1 MGIIHSQIFN
11 LTKYRYLNLNTISA
25 GDLIAERIVGKGM
38 ASTAE
43 GASGEDAIRAS
54 GGKMPLRIITAAA
67 IFDGHDAAIGIFRR
81 IFQSRGCEVI
91 HLGHDRGAD
100 EVARAAI
107 QEDAHAIAI
116 TSYQG
121 GAVEMFTHTKQ
132 LLDAAGFE
140 HIFLCGGGGGTI
152 LPHEIRLLRDEG
164 IARIY
169 SPDDGR
175 SMGLTGMVEEAM
187 ETAAKIDLLDN
198 SRYAMLNG
206 LIDASDH
213 GAVAKLLTLAE
224 NGEEE
229 LYRTVLETIR
239 SRSKENEC
247 PVIGLTGT
255 GGAGKSSLTD
265 ELMLRIQRDN
275 PGLKIAL
282 LATDPTRKRT
292 GGALL
297 GDRIRMNSL
306 ANDNLFMRSFASRDS
321 GRELANCIG
330 RAIETCQAVGFDLII
345 CETSGIGQGDDAIT
359 EVADVSMYVTTREY
373 GAPSQ
378 LEKLAALDFADL
390 VVLNK
395 FDRAGAEDAL
405 AEIRKQVKR
414 NHESWD
420 ATDESLPVIPT
431 IASQFADAGVDLLWE
446 RLATLLN
453 KRMETTLVAAEPILG
468 EDGLP
473 ERNAP
478 IPPERQGYLAEVA
491 ASVRNYHQ
499 DAETVADKI
508 RLVQQLEAAAKRME
522 DGGKLSAAIE
532 LKDDA
537 NDLRKEI
544 PKEAWNALEEFD
556 AYAAAYR
563 SGEASYTVRGR
574 EIPVETTT
582 RTLSGLDLPKVALPE
597 TKDRG
602 DLYRWIAKEN
612 RPGTFPFT
620 AGVFPFKRRDELPVR
635 MFAGEGSAERTN
647 KRFHFLCT
655 DQPFNR
661 LSTAFDSPSLY
672 GRDPDERLDIFGK
685 VCESGV
691 SISTVD
697 EMDRLFEG
705 FDLCDPNT
713 SVSMTINGNYWWH
726 LAAFFTVAI
735 RQQMRIFAT
744 ENGREPTKDEVEEIR
759 ARTLSTVRGTV
770 QADQLKESMGQN
782 TLVLNLDTAL
792 KLMGDVAEFYV
803 DNEVRNHYFVS
814 ISGYHIA
821 EAGANPITQ
830 AALTLSNGLTYV
842 ELFRSRGLDAN
853 KFLRNFSWFFSN
865 GMDPEYSVIGRVSRR
880 IWSIAM
886 REMYDVDE
894 RGQKLKYHIQSSG
907 RSLHAQ
913 EYTWNDY
920 RTTMQ
925 ALYALADNANSLH
938 TNSRD
943 EAFGTPTEDTV
954 RDAVAIQLI
963 LSREYGWLQNENPLQ
978 GSFVAEWLTD
988 HVEEE
993 ILGIFEEM
1001 HRRGGVL
1008 GSLEVNYQR
1017 NRIQDESMLYEHKK
1031 HDGTLPIIGVNTFT
1045 DPEAEALNAD
1055 NADSFDMDVT
1065 RSDEN
1070 EKRMVIERNRKFQDD
1085 HAEESEAGIAR
1096 LKKVAREG
1104 GNLFEAM
1111 MDVVEHCTVGQVT
1124 QALFETGGKFRR
1136 NM

>member
-1 MGIIHSQIFN
+1 
-11 LTKYRYLNLNTISA
+11 
-25 GDLIAERIVGKGM
+25 M
-38 ASTAE
+38 ASD
-43 GASGEDAIRAS
+43 SGTSPDGPVIRAS

-100 EVARAAI
+100 EVAQAAI

-132 LLDAAGFE
+132 ILDASGFE
-140 HIFLCGGGGGTI
+140 HVFLCGGGGGTI
-152 LPHEIRLLRDEG
+152 LPGEIRDLRDSG

-175 SMGLTGMVEEAM
+175 DLGLVGMVENAM
-187 ETAAKIDLLDN
+187 EAASQIDLLDS
-198 SRYAMLNG
+198 SRYSDLSG
-206 LIDASDH
+206 PIDASNH

-224 NGEEE
+224 NGNDKLFNSKLEEC
-229 LYRTVLETIR
+229 R
-239 SRSKENEC
+239 SSKLGNGC

-282 LATDPTRKRT
+282 LATDPTRKKT

-306 ANDNLFMRSFASRDS
+306 ANEHLFMRSFASRDS
-321 GRELANCIG
+321 GKELANCIG
-330 RAIETCQAVGFDLII
+330 RAIDVCRAVGFDLIL
-345 CETSGIGQGDDAIT
+345 CETSGIGQGNDAIT
-359 EVADVSMYVTTREY
+359 EVADISVYVTTREY

-395 FDRAGAEDAL
+395 FDRPGAEDAL

-414 NHESWD
+414 NREEWD
-420 ATDESLPVIPT
+420 ASNESLPVVPT
-431 IASQFADAGVDLLWE
+431 IASQFADAGVDQLWH
-446 RLATLLN
+446 RLVGLLN
-453 KRMETTLVAAEPILG
+453 SRMNTIFVASEPNLG
-468 EDGLP
+468 DDGLP
-473 ERNAP
+473 KRNAP

-491 ASVRNYHQ
+491 STVREYHSSAQ
-499 DAETVADKI
+499 DIAEKV
-508 RLVQQLEAAAKRME
+508 RLVQQLSSSSERMKEIGKLEAA
-522 DGGKLSAAIE
+522 
-532 LKDDA
+532 DDLA
-537 NDLRKEI
+537 NEAQSLRNEI
-544 PKEAWNALEEFD
+544 PENVWQALDDFD
-556 AYAAAYR
+556 EYAKAYR
-563 SGEASYTVRGR
+563 SGQASYIVRGK
-574 EIPVETTT
+574 EIPVDTTSS
-582 RTLSGLDLPKVALPE
+582 TLSGIQMPKVALPD
-597 TKDRG
+597 TNDRG
-602 DLYRWIAKEN
+602 ELFEWIAKEN
-612 RPGTFPFT
+612 RPGSFPFT
-620 AGVFPFKRRDELPVR
+620 GGVFPFKRKDELPVR
-635 MFAGEGSAERTN
+635 MFAGEGSSERTN

-655 DQPFNR
+655 DLPFNR

-735 RQQMRIFAT
+735 RQQIRIF
-744 ENGREPTKDEVEEIR
+744 ESEKGREPNEKETAKIR
-759 ARTLSTVRGTV
+759 AQTLSTVRGTV

-842 ELFRSRGLDAN
+842 ELFRARGLDPN

-865 GMDPEYSVIGRVSRR
+865 GMDPEYSVIGRVCRR
-880 IWSIAM
+880 IWAISM
-886 REMYDVDE
+886 KEMYGVEE

-913 EYTWNDY
+913 EYTWNAY
-920 RTTMQ
+920 RTTKQ

-943 EAFGTPTEDTV
+943 EAFGTPTEETV

-978 GSFVAEWLTD
+978 GSFIAEWLTD

-993 ILGIFEEM
+993 ILKVFEEM

-1031 HDGTLPIIGVNTFT
+1031 HDGSLPIIGVNTFT
-1045 DPEAEALNAD
+1045 DPDAEALTAD
-1055 NADSFDMDVT
+1055 NADAFDMDVT
-1065 RSDEN
+1065 RSDEE
-1070 EKRMVIERNRKFQDD
+1070 EKKMVIERNRDFQAK
-1085 HAEESEAGIAR
+1085 HSEAAEEGLQKLKDAAR
-1096 LKKVAREG
+1096 NGE
-1104 GNLFEAM
+1104 NLFSVM
-1111 MDVVEHCTVGQVT
+1111 MEIVEHCTVGQVT
-1124 QALFETGGKFRR
+1124 NALFETGGKFRR

>member
-1 MGIIHSQIFN
+1 MTS
-11 LTKYRYLNLNTISA
+11 
-25 GDLIAERIVGKGM
+25 D
-38 ASTAE
+38 
-43 GASGEDAIRAS
+43 SGSSPDGPAIRAS

-100 EVARAAI
+100 EVAQAAI

-132 LLDAAGFE
+132 ILDASGFE
-140 HIFLCGGGGGTI
+140 HVFLCGGGGGTI
-152 LPHEIRLLRDEG
+152 LPGEIRDLRDSG

-175 SMGLTGMVEEAM
+175 DLGLVGMVENAM
-187 ETAAKIDLLDN
+187 ETASQIDLLES
-198 SRYAMLNG
+198 SRYSDLSG
-206 LIDASDH
+206 PVDASNH

-224 NGEEE
+224 NGDDKLFNSKLEEC
-229 LYRTVLETIR
+229 R
-239 SRSKENEC
+239 SRKLGNGC

-282 LATDPTRKRT
+282 LATDPTRKKT

-306 ANDNLFMRSFASRDS
+306 ANEHLFMRSFASRDS
-321 GRELANCIG
+321 GKELANCIG
-330 RAIETCQAVGFDLII
+330 RAIDVCRAVGFDLIL
-345 CETSGIGQGDDAIT
+345 CETSGIGQGNDAIT
-359 EVADVSMYVTTREY
+359 EVADISMYVTTREY

-395 FDRAGAEDAL
+395 FDRPGAEDAL

-414 NHESWD
+414 NREDWD
-420 ATDESLPVIPT
+420 ASNESLPVVPT
-431 IASQFADAGVDLLWE
+431 IASQFADAGVDQLWH
-446 RLATLLN
+446 RLVELLN
-453 KRMETTLVAAEPILG
+453 SRMDTNFVASEPKLG
-468 EDGLP
+468 DDGLP
-473 ERNAP
+473 KRNNP

-491 ASVRNYHQ
+491 STVRDYHASAQ
-499 DAETVADKI
+499 GIAEKV
-508 RLVQQLEAAAKRME
+508 RLVQQLSSSSERMEEIGKLEAAA
-522 DGGKLSAAIE
+522 DL
-532 LKDDA
+532 A
-537 NDLRKEI
+537 NEAQSLRDEI
-544 PKEAWNALEEFD
+544 PENVWQALDDFD
-556 AYAAAYR
+556 EYAKAYR
-563 SGEASYTVRGR
+563 SGQASYTVRGK
-574 EIPVETTT
+574 EIPVDTTSS
-582 RTLSGLDLPKVALPE
+582 TLSGIQMPKVALPD
-597 TKDRG
+597 TYDRG
-602 DLYRWIAKEN
+602 ELFEWIAKEN
-612 RPGTFPFT
+612 RPGSFPFT
-620 AGVFPFKRRDELPVR
+620 GGVFPFKRKDELPVR
-635 MFAGEGSAERTN
+635 MFAGEGSSERTN

-735 RQQMRIFAT
+735 RQQIRIF
-744 ENGREPTKDEVEEIR
+744 ESEKGRAPNEKETAEIR
-759 ARTLSTVRGTV
+759 AQTLSTVRGTV

-803 DNEVRNHYFVS
+803 NNEVRNHYFVS

-842 ELFRSRGLDAN
+842 ELFRARGLDPN

-865 GMDPEYSVIGRVSRR
+865 GMDPEYSVIGRVCRR
-880 IWSIAM
+880 IWAISM
-886 REMYDVDE
+886 REMYGVDE

-943 EAFGTPTEDTV
+943 EAFGTPTEETV

-978 GSFVAEWLTD
+978 GSFIAEWLTD

-993 ILGIFEEM
+993 ILKVFEEM

-1031 HDGTLPIIGVNTFT
+1031 HDGSLPIIGVNTFT
-1045 DPEAEALNAD
+1045 DPDAEALTAD
-1055 NADSFDMDVT
+1055 NADAFNMDVT
-1065 RSDEN
+1065 RSDEQ
-1070 EKRMVIERNRKFQDD
+1070 EKKMVIQRNRDFQQE
-1085 HAEESEAGIAR
+1085 HSEAAEDGLQKLKDAAR
-1096 LKKVAREG
+1096 NGE
-1104 GNLFEAM
+1104 NLFSVM
-1111 MDVVEHCTVGQVT
+1111 MEIVEHCTVGQVT
-1124 QALFETGGKFRR
+1124 NALFETGGKFRR

>member
-1 MGIIHSQIFN
+1 
-11 LTKYRYLNLNTISA
+11 
-25 GDLIAERIVGKGM
+25 M
-38 ASTAE
+38 ASD
-43 GASGEDAIRAS
+43 SGTSPDGPVIRAS

-100 EVARAAI
+100 EVAQAAI

-132 LLDAAGFE
+132 ILDASGFE
-140 HIFLCGGGGGTI
+140 HVFLCGGGGGTI
-152 LPHEIRLLRDEG
+152 LPGEIRDLRDSG

-175 SMGLTGMVEEAM
+175 DLGLVGMVENAM
-187 ETAAKIDLLDN
+187 EAASQIDLLDS
-198 SRYAMLNG
+198 SRFSDLSG
-206 LIDASDH
+206 PIDASNH

-224 NGEEE
+224 NGNDKLFNSKLEEC
-229 LYRTVLETIR
+229 R
-239 SRSKENEC
+239 SSKLGNGC

-282 LATDPTRKRT
+282 LATDPTRKKT

-306 ANDNLFMRSFASRDS
+306 ANEHLFMRSFASRDS
-321 GRELANCIG
+321 GKELANCIG
-330 RAIETCQAVGFDLII
+330 RAIDVCRAVGFDLIL
-345 CETSGIGQGDDAIT
+345 CETSGIGQGNDAIT
-359 EVADVSMYVTTREY
+359 EVADISVYVTTREY

-395 FDRAGAEDAL
+395 FDRPGAEDAL

-414 NHESWD
+414 NREEWD
-420 ATDESLPVIPT
+420 ASNESLPVVPT
-431 IASQFADAGVDLLWE
+431 IASQFADAGVDQLWH
-446 RLATLLN
+446 RLVGLLN
-453 KRMETTLVAAEPILG
+453 SRMNTIFVASEPNLG
-468 EDGLP
+468 DDGLP
-473 ERNAP
+473 KRNAP

-491 ASVRNYHQ
+491 STVREYHSSAQ
-499 DAETVADKI
+499 GIAEKV
-508 RLVQQLEAAAKRME
+508 RLVQQLSSSSERMKEIGKLEAA
-522 DGGKLSAAIE
+522 
-532 LKDDA
+532 DDLA
-537 NDLRKEI
+537 NEAQSLRNEI
-544 PKEAWNALEEFD
+544 PENVWQALDDFD
-556 AYAAAYR
+556 EYAKAYR
-563 SGEASYTVRGR
+563 SGQASYIVRGK
-574 EIPVETTT
+574 EIPVDTTSS
-582 RTLSGLDLPKVALPE
+582 TLSGIQMPKVALPD
-597 TKDRG
+597 TNDRG
-602 DLYRWIAKEN
+602 ELFEWIAKEN
-612 RPGTFPFT
+612 RPGSFPFT
-620 AGVFPFKRRDELPVR
+620 GGVFPFKRKDELPVR
-635 MFAGEGSAERTN
+635 MFAGEGSSERTN

-735 RQQMRIFAT
+735 RQQIRIF
-744 ENGREPTKDEVEEIR
+744 ESEKGREPNEKETAKIR
-759 ARTLSTVRGTV
+759 AQTLSTVRGTV

-842 ELFRSRGLDAN
+842 ELFRARGLDPN

-865 GMDPEYSVIGRVSRR
+865 GMDPEYSVIGRVCRR
-880 IWSIAM
+880 IWAISM
-886 REMYDVDE
+886 KEMYGVEE

-943 EAFGTPTEDTV
+943 EAFGTPTEETV

-978 GSFVAEWLTD
+978 GSFIAEWLTD

-993 ILGIFEEM
+993 ILKVFEEM

-1031 HDGTLPIIGVNTFT
+1031 HDGSLPIIGVNTFT
-1045 DPEAEALNAD
+1045 DPDAEALTAD
-1055 NADSFDMDVT
+1055 NADAFDMDVT
-1065 RSDEN
+1065 RSDEE
-1070 EKRMVIERNRKFQDD
+1070 EKKMVIERNRDFQAK
-1085 HAEESEAGIAR
+1085 HSEAAEEGLQKLKDAAR
-1096 LKKVAREG
+1096 NGE
-1104 GNLFEAM
+1104 NLFSVM
-1111 MDVVEHCTVGQVT
+1111 MEIVEHCTVGQVT
-1124 QALFETGGKFRR
+1124 NALFETGGKFRR

>member
-1 MGIIHSQIFN
+1 
-11 LTKYRYLNLNTISA
+11 
-25 GDLIAERIVGKGM
+25 M
-38 ASTAE
+38 ASD
-43 GASGEDAIRAS
+43 SGTSPDGPVIRAS

-100 EVARAAI
+100 EVAQAAI

-132 LLDAAGFE
+132 ILDASGFE
-140 HIFLCGGGGGTI
+140 HVFLCGGGGGTI
-152 LPHEIRLLRDEG
+152 LPGEIRDLRDSG

-175 SMGLTGMVEEAM
+175 DLGLVGMVENAM
-187 ETAAKIDLLDN
+187 EAASQIDLLDS
-198 SRYAMLNG
+198 SRYSDLSG
-206 LIDASDH
+206 PIDASNH

-224 NGEEE
+224 NGNDKLFNLKLEEC
-229 LYRTVLETIR
+229 R
-239 SRSKENEC
+239 SSKLGNGC

-282 LATDPTRKRT
+282 LATDPTRKKT

-306 ANDNLFMRSFASRDS
+306 ANEHLFMRSFASRDS
-321 GRELANCIG
+321 GKELANCIG
-330 RAIETCQAVGFDLII
+330 RAIDVCRAVGFDLIL
-345 CETSGIGQGDDAIT
+345 CETSGIGQGNDAIT
-359 EVADVSMYVTTREY
+359 EVADISVYVTTREY

-395 FDRAGAEDAL
+395 FDRPGAEDAL

-414 NHESWD
+414 NREEWD
-420 ATDESLPVIPT
+420 ASNESLPVVPT
-431 IASQFADAGVDLLWE
+431 IASQFADAGVDQLWH
-446 RLATLLN
+446 RLVRLLN
-453 KRMETTLVAAEPILG
+453 SRMNTIFVASEPNLG
-468 EDGLP
+468 DDGLP
-473 ERNAP
+473 KRNAP

-491 ASVRNYHQ
+491 STVREYHSSAQ
-499 DAETVADKI
+499 DIAEKV
-508 RLVQQLEAAAKRME
+508 RLVQQLSSSSERMKEIGKLEAA
-522 DGGKLSAAIE
+522 
-532 LKDDA
+532 DDLA
-537 NDLRKEI
+537 NEAQSLRNEI
-544 PKEAWNALEEFD
+544 PENVWQALDDFD
-556 AYAAAYR
+556 EYAKAYR
-563 SGEASYTVRGR
+563 SGQASYTVRGK
-574 EIPVETTT
+574 EIPVDTTSS
-582 RTLSGLDLPKVALPE
+582 TLSGIQMPKVALPD
-597 TKDRG
+597 TNDRG
-602 DLYRWIAKEN
+602 ELFEWIAKEN
-612 RPGTFPFT
+612 RPGSFPFT
-620 AGVFPFKRRDELPVR
+620 GGVFPFKRKDELPVR
-635 MFAGEGSAERTN
+635 MFAGEGSSERTN

-735 RQQMRIFAT
+735 RQQIRIF
-744 ENGREPTKDEVEEIR
+744 ESEKGREPNEKETAKIR
-759 ARTLSTVRGTV
+759 AQTLSTVRGTV

-842 ELFRSRGLDAN
+842 ELFRARGLDPN

-865 GMDPEYSVIGRVSRR
+865 GMDPEYSVIGRVCRR
-880 IWSIAM
+880 IWAISM
-886 REMYDVDE
+886 KEMYGVEE

-943 EAFGTPTEDTV
+943 EAFGTPTEETV

-978 GSFVAEWLTD
+978 GSFIAEWLTD

-993 ILGIFEEM
+993 ILKVFEEM

-1031 HDGTLPIIGVNTFT
+1031 HDGSLPIIGVNTFT
-1045 DPEAEALNAD
+1045 DPDAEALTAD
-1055 NADSFDMDVT
+1055 NADAFDMDVT
-1065 RSDEN
+1065 RSDEE
-1070 EKRMVIERNRKFQDD
+1070 EKKMVIERNRDFQAK
-1085 HAEESEAGIAR
+1085 HSEAAEEGLQKLKDAAR
-1096 LKKVAREG
+1096 NGE
-1104 GNLFEAM
+1104 NLFSVM
-1111 MDVVEHCTVGQVT
+1111 MEIVEHCTVGQVT
-1124 QALFETGGKFRR
+1124 NALFETGGKFRR

>member
-1 MGIIHSQIFN
+1 
-11 LTKYRYLNLNTISA
+11 
-25 GDLIAERIVGKGM
+25 M
-38 ASTAE
+38 ASD
-43 GASGEDAIRAS
+43 SGSSPDGPAIRAS

-100 EVARAAI
+100 EVAQAAI

-132 LLDAAGFE
+132 ILDASGFE
-140 HIFLCGGGGGTI
+140 HVFLCGGGGGTI
-152 LPHEIRLLRDEG
+152 LPGEIRDLRDSG

-175 SMGLTGMVEEAM
+175 DLGLVGMVENAM
-187 ETAAKIDLLDN
+187 ETASQIDLLES
-198 SRYAMLNG
+198 SRYSDLSG
-206 LIDASDH
+206 PVDASNH

-224 NGEEE
+224 NGDDKLFNSKLEEC
-229 LYRTVLETIR
+229 R
-239 SRSKENEC
+239 SRKLGNGC

-282 LATDPTRKRT
+282 LATDPTRKKT

-306 ANDNLFMRSFASRDS
+306 ANEHLFMRSFASRDS
-321 GRELANCIG
+321 GKELANCIG
-330 RAIETCQAVGFDLII
+330 RAIDVCRAVGFDLIL
-345 CETSGIGQGDDAIT
+345 CETSGIGQGNDAIT
-359 EVADVSMYVTTREY
+359 EVADISMYVTTREY

-395 FDRAGAEDAL
+395 FDRPGAEDAL

-414 NHESWD
+414 NREDWD
-420 ATDESLPVIPT
+420 ASNESLPVVPT
-431 IASQFADAGVDLLWE
+431 IASQFADAGVDQLWH
-446 RLATLLN
+446 RLVELLN
-453 KRMETTLVAAEPILG
+453 SRMDTNFVASEPKLG
-468 EDGLP
+468 DDGLP
-473 ERNAP
+473 KRNTP

-491 ASVRNYHQ
+491 STVRDYHASAQ
-499 DAETVADKI
+499 GIAEKV
-508 RLVQQLEAAAKRME
+508 RLVQQLSSSSERMEEIGKLEAAA
-522 DGGKLSAAIE
+522 DL
-532 LKDDA
+532 A
-537 NDLRKEI
+537 NEAQSLRDEI
-544 PKEAWNALEEFD
+544 PENVWQALDDFD
-556 AYAAAYR
+556 EYAKAYR
-563 SGEASYTVRGR
+563 SGQASYTVRGK
-574 EIPVETTT
+574 EIPVDTTSS
-582 RTLSGLDLPKVALPE
+582 TLSGIQMPKVALPD
-597 TKDRG
+597 TYDRG
-602 DLYRWIAKEN
+602 ELFEWIAKEN
-612 RPGTFPFT
+612 RPGSFPFT
-620 AGVFPFKRRDELPVR
+620 GGVFPFKRKDELPVR
-635 MFAGEGSAERTN
+635 MFAGEGSSERTN

-735 RQQMRIFAT
+735 RQQIRIF
-744 ENGREPTKDEVEEIR
+744 ESEKGRAPNEKETAEIR
-759 ARTLSTVRGTV
+759 AQTLSTVRGTV

-842 ELFRSRGLDAN
+842 ELFRARGLDPN

-865 GMDPEYSVIGRVSRR
+865 GMDPEYSVIGRVCRR
-880 IWSIAM
+880 IWAISM
-886 REMYDVDE
+886 REMYGVDE

-943 EAFGTPTEDTV
+943 EAFGTPTEETV

-978 GSFVAEWLTD
+978 GSFIAEWLTD

-993 ILGIFEEM
+993 ILKVFEEM

-1031 HDGTLPIIGVNTFT
+1031 HDGSLPIIGVNTFT
-1045 DPEAEALNAD
+1045 DPDAEALTAD
-1055 NADSFDMDVT
+1055 NADAFNMDVT
-1065 RSDEN
+1065 RSDEQ
-1070 EKRMVIERNRKFQDD
+1070 EKKMVIQRNRDFQQE
-1085 HAEESEAGIAR
+1085 HSEAAEDGLQKLKDAAR
-1096 LKKVAREG
+1096 NGE
-1104 GNLFEAM
+1104 NLFSVM
-1111 MDVVEHCTVGQVT
+1111 MEIVEHCTVGQVT
-1124 QALFETGGKFRR
+1124 NALFETGGKFRR